1 MLISLGYTK
10 MLLFAKLYVAPSLMT
25 KTIYKQIA
33 DELLYKTQW
42 HLLSKYKL
50 RIQTSDFKESCVSE
64 Y

>member
-1 MLISLGYTK
+1 
-10 MLLFAKLYVAPSLMT
+10 MLLFAKWYVAPSLMT

-42 HLLSKYKL
+42 RLLSKHKS
-50 RIQTSDFKESCVSE
+50 RIQTSDFKESRVSE